1 MRPNSFVNLVLAGLL
16 AVAGLGL
23 VLTSALAQEP
33 TETDSPEPWRET
45 VIGPAATTVR
55 TATAPITSSGAVRH
69 TYRLALAATGEY
81 SQYHGGTITAT
92 LAALTATVDHLNAI
106 FERELAVRFILVEQ
120 TPQLIYLDP
129 AADPYTNGDTYRM
142 ALENQANLDQIVGPA
157 NYDLGHVLGYGP
169 GSGSAWLG
177 SLCSD
182 SAKAKA
188 ATVMAAPL
196 GDPFTLEVIAHELG
210 HQLGAGHTYNAR
222 SDKACMFGWEAGA
235 AYEPGSGST
244 LMSYAGLCP
253 SQNLQAASD
262 DYFHAASLAQMLA
275 FLDDEGS
282 RCGSHTLSGNR
293 PPQVEAGPSYTI
305 PAHTPFTLTGAASD
319 SEGDRLTYNWEQF
332 DLGPAWLARS
342 LPNTDADG
350 QPRPIFRSYPPV
362 DAPARTFPRLE
373 NVLDGSHRNS
383 GEALPA
389 ITRTLTFRLTVRDN
403 RGGVGFDTT
412 HLAVA
417 GSAGPF
423 ALITPT
429 TALTWSAFS
438 RQMVAWEAANTAA
451 PPINCAAVNLW
462 LSIDG
467 GQTFPT
473 RLARNTPND
482 GAESVFIPVNVTTST
497 ARVKVA
503 CANNIFF
510 DISDANF
517 TLTAT
522 ETQKIWLPLIQQV
535 SEKSYKN

>member
-1 MRPNSFVNLVLAGLL
+1 MHPTSFLKLILAGLL
-16 AVAGLGL
+16 ALAGLGL
-23 VLTSALAQEP
+23 MLAPTLAQEP
-33 TETDSPEPWRET
+33 AGTDSPQPWRET

-55 TATAPITSSGAVRH
+55 AAAAPAASGAVRH

-81 SQYHGGTITAT
+81 SQYHGGTVTTT
-92 LAALTATVDHLNAI
+92 LAALTATVDQLNAI
-106 FERELAVRFILVEQ
+106 FERELSVRFILVEQ

-129 AADPYTNGDTYRM
+129 AADPYTNGDTYLM
-142 ALENQANLDQIVGPA
+142 ALENQANLDQTVGAA

-169 GSGSAWLG
+169 GSGTAWQG

-188 ATVMAAPL
+188 ATVTAAPL

-262 DYFHAASLAQMLA
+262 DYFHAASLAQMIS
-275 FLDDEGS
+275 FINGQGS
-282 RCGSHTLSGNR
+282 RCGSHTASGNH
-293 PPQVEAGPSYTI
+293 PPQVEAGPVYTI

-319 SEGDRLTYNWEQF
+319 PDGDPLTYTWEQF

-362 DAPARTFPRLE
+362 DSPVRTFPRLE

-389 ITRTLTFRLTVRDN
+389 ITRTLTFRLTARDN
-403 RGGVGFDTT
+403 RGGLGLDTT

-429 TALTWSAFS
+429 TALTWPAFS
-438 RQMVAWEAANTAA
+438 RQTVAWAEANTAK
-451 PPINCAAVNLW
+451 PPINCASVNLW
-462 LSIDG
+462 LSTDG

-473 RLARNTPND
+473 LLARDTAND

-497 ARVKVA
+497 ARVKIA

-522 ETQKIWLPLIQQV
+522 ETHKIWLPLIQNM
-535 SEKSYKN
+535 SE